1 MSLHHR
7 FSDPV
12 VGAVPE
18 MLFSRE
24 CSQQMRIAFA
34 TPTQKENQTLA
45 HERVGGRQDTIN
57 VSGQRIER
65 TTLQT
70 PECDVM
76 LAAIPSLRAFAMSL
90 SGNVDRADDLV
101 QGTLMRAIANIDTF
115 QPGTNMLAWLFTIL
129 RNLFRSEFRKR
140 RHEVEDADGSYADG
154 LTSAPQQHSRL
165 EFKELFAALAELPLV
180 QREALLLVGASGFSY
195 DEAAAICGVAVGTIK
210 SRTNR
215 ARTFLAQ
222 QLMPDSTGETGR
234 TPRPSVREVLE
245 K

>member
-12 VGAVPE
+12 VG
-18 MLFSRE
+18 R
-24 CSQQMRIAFA
+24 
-34 TPTQKENQTLA
+34 A
-45 HERVGGRQDTIN
+45 HESVGGHQETIN
-57 VSGQRIER
+57 MSGMER
-65 TTLQT
+65 TTLQP
-70 PECDVM
+70 PERDVM

-140 RHEVEDADGSYADG
+140 RREVEDADGSYADS
-154 LTSAPQQHSRL
+154 LTSAPQQHGRL
-165 EFKELFAALAELPLV
+165 EFNELFAALAKLPLV

-195 DEAAAICGVAVGTIK
+195 DEAAAICGIAVGTIK
-210 SRTNR
+210 SRANR
-215 ARTFLAQ
+215 ARTMLAQ
-222 QLMPDSTGETGR
+222 LLMPDSTGERAR
-234 TPRPSVREVLE
+234 TPRPSVREVL
-245 K
+245 

>member
-1 MSLHHR
+1 MSLHPR
-7 FSDPV
+7 FSDQV

-18 MLFSRE
+18 TLFSRE

-34 TPTQKENQTLA
+34 MPARQEDKTRA
-45 HERVGGRQDTIN
+45 HESVGGRQETIN

-65 TTLQT
+65 TTLQA
-70 PECDVM
+70 PERDVM

-90 SGNVDRADDLV
+90 SGNVDRVDDLV

-140 RHEVEDADGSYADG
+140 RREVEDADGGYADS
-154 LTSAPQQHSRL
+154 LTSAPQQPGRL
-165 EFKELFAALAELPLV
+165 EFKELFAALAKLPLV
-180 QREALLLVGASGFSY
+180 QREALLLIGASGFSY

-215 ARTFLAQ
+215 ARTLLAQ
-222 QLMPDSTGETGR
+222 LVMPDGTGRTVR
-234 TPRPSVREVLE
+234 TPRPSAREIL
-245 K
+245 